1 MLLALVR
8 RWKGMTSNSNLSAA
22 RVLALAEQFNL
33 SATLQHVDQ
42 ALAENRRETEALD
55 RIEAAAPEFERLERL
70 YPGRSTTRELL
81 ADAGVS
87 LESLGLQEGDPELI
101 DKWMAEEGIVR

>member
-1 MLLALVR
+1 
-8 RWKGMTSNSNLSAA
+8 MTSDPNLAAA
-22 RVLALAEQFNL
+22 RVQALAEQLNL
-33 SATLQHVDQ
+33 SATLQHVGQ

-81 ADAGVS
+81 TDAG
-87 LESLGLQEGDPELI
+87 LTPASLGLQEEDPELI